1 VARGEQAE
9 VADAY
14 EASRQNMQQE
24 TAEEFVGI
32 ESHGASAMPMGVVSP
47 QEADFVIGHRKESRV
62 GDGNAVGIAREVGQ
76 DLRRAGKRS
85 LGIDDPVGLGCGAQ
99 QSGKQRGGW
108 QRGQLAGES
117 KRVFLKG
124 ALQSGEELPA
134 KDDPEYFDGEKELV
148 SAGNPSL
155 MIWGKSSAWDHAM
168 HMGMSTPTPT
178 VP

>member
-1 VARGEQAE
+1 
-9 VADAY
+9 
-14 EASRQNMQQE
+14 
-24 TAEEFVGI
+24 
-32 ESHGASAMPMGVVSP
+32 
-47 QEADFVIGHRKESRV
+47 
-62 GDGNAVGIAREVGQ
+62 
-76 DLRRAGKRS
+76 
-85 LGIDDPVGLGCGAQ
+85 
-99 QSGKQRGGW
+99 
-108 QRGQLAGES
+108 LAGES